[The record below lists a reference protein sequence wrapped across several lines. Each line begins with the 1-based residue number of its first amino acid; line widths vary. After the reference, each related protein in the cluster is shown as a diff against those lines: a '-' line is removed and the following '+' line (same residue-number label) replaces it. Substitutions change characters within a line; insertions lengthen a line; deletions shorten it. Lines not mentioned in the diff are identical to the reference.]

1 MLFIPGKITIFSSPS
16 LLLLFF
22 FTISFI
28 FYELTKPANLFLGVY
43 SIFLSLSFSLSL
55 SLSLFLSS
63 FLLRV
68 FHRSERTDT
77 KDSNTIIFNWMDNGA
92 ISVLSDINPDAKPT

>member
-1 MLFIPGKITIFSSPS
+1 MLLRIRTKPSHVRVIYIKISRFHEMLFIPGKITIFSSPS

-55 SLSLFLSS
+55 SLSVSLF
-63 FLLRV
+63 
-68 FHRSERTDT
+68 
-77 KDSNTIIFNWMDNGA
+77 IFVTS
-92 ISVLSDINPDAKPT
+92 IS